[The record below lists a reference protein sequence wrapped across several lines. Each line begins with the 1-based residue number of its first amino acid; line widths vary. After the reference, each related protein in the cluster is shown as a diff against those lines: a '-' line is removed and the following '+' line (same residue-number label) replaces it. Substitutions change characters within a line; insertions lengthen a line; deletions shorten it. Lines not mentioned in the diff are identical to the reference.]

1 MKRSALI
8 ILIIIFSYLQGLS
21 VYPLSWQ
28 GTSDSVFVNNGVVV
42 GKVVDIKHNRV
53 VVKAGNGNTQVISL
67 RQVRKVVFAGNFVPR
82 VLLRETII
90 YQGKKLTGRVLYI
103 DLLHSDVLFYQAS
116 THSLIRLP
124 LLETSLASRPVKK
137 LYQSGF
143 YFSVF
148 FGLATLV
155 ETIISFFTN
164 LNVYLI
170 AASLLLLFTLVMF
183 FIFGLPWLR
192 HKKATRV

>member
-1 MKRSALI
+1 MKKLGLI
-8 ILIIIFSYLQGLS
+8 AVIIIFSYLQGLAI
-21 VYPLSWQ
+21 YPISKQ
-28 GTSDSVFVNNGVVV
+28 DTSDSVFINSGVVV

-67 RQVRKVVFAGNFVPR
+67 RQVRKVVFSSNFVPR

-124 LLETSLASRPVKK
+124 LLETSLASEPVKK
-137 LYQSGF
+137 LYQSSF

-148 FGLATLV
+148 FGLSALV
-155 ETIISFFTN
+155 ETVISFFAN

-170 AASLLLLFTLVMF
+170 AASLLFLFALVMF
-183 FIFGLPWLR
+183 LIFGLPWIK
-192 HKKATRV
+192 HKKATRG